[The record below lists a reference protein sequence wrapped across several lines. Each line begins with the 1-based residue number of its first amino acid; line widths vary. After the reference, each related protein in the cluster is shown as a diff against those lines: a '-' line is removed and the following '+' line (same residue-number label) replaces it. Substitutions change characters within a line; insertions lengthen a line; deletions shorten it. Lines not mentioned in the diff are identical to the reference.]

1 MSWLSVLRAILN
13 LLYIFSWIGMI
24 CAPFMAYISVNII
37 DYDQSDIGS
46 SFVKSEPFLYFI
58 AFLSIIGY
66 FFYLMMIYHL
76 KKSVF
81 KMNHRQLL
89 GPDLKRHLFKA
100 GIYCISGGLVSKIS
114 QYFYKYISSPNYASE
129 YIAYRTPIDI
139 NNGYESVFLIL
150 AFGIFLIIFSKI
162 IERSLMLQEENAL
175 TV

>member
-114 QYFYKYISSPNYASE
+114 QSFYKYISASDHE
-129 YIAYRTPIDI
+129 SYRTPIDI

-150 AFGIFLIIFSKI
+150 VFGIFLIIFSKI
-162 IERSLMLQEENAL
+162 IERSLLLQEENAL